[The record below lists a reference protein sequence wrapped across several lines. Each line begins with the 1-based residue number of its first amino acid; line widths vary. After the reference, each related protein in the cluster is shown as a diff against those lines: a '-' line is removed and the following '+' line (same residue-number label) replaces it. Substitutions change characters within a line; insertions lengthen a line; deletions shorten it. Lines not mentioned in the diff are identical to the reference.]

1 MVVAYFWRIKPSRIP
16 FALLSMAFNRL
27 LLFWDKNVGFHKSLG
42 VGKGE
47 TFTPRDADP
56 LSWGLIAVVK
66 DIEAFDSSALI
77 SLWRRN
83 SVHEFR
89 AVLSPISSHGK
100 WARKDPF
107 GQLIGKSGDGAIHA
121 SESQDV
127 EKWNGR
133 VVAITRARIKW
144 HQNFR
149 FWRSVPPVT
158 ISLKSADGLINAIG
172 IGEAPI
178 GLQGTFSLW
187 ESASAVRDFAYRGQA
202 HQKAI
207 ADTTRYKWYSEEL
220 FARFALLDERGLIK

>member
-1 MVVAYFWRIKPSRIP
+1 MVIAYFWRIKPSRIP
-16 FALLSMAFNRL
+16 FALASMALNRF

-56 LSWGLIAVVK
+56 LSWGLIAVVE
-66 DIEAFDSSALI
+66 DIETFDRSPVI
-77 SLWRRN
+77 SLWRKN
-83 SVHEFR
+83 SVSEFR

-107 GQLIGKSGDGAIHA
+107 G
-121 SESQDV
+121 SELENADARDSM
-127 EKWNGR
+127 KAWNGQ

-158 ISLKSADGLINAIG
+158 ISLKSAEGLVSAIG

-187 ESASAVRDFAYRGQA
+187 ESATAVRDFAYRGQA

-207 ADTTRYKWYSEEL
+207 ADTARYNWYAEEL
-220 FARFALLDERGLIK
+220 FARFAVLEQRGLMK

>member
-1 MVVAYFWRIKPSRIP
+1 M
-16 FALLSMAFNRL
+16 ALNRL
-27 LLFWDKNVGFHKSLG
+27 FLFWDKNVGFHKSLG

-56 LSWGLIAVVK
+56 LSWGLIAVVE
-66 DIEAFDSSALI
+66 DIETFDRSPVI
-77 SLWRRN
+77 SLWRKN
-83 SVHEFR
+83 SVSEFR

-107 GQLIGKSGDGAIHA
+107 G
-121 SESQDV
+121 SELENADARDSM
-127 EKWNGR
+127 KAWNGQ

-158 ISLKSADGLINAIG
+158 ISLKSAEGLVSAIG

-187 ESASAVRDFAYRGQA
+187 ESATAVRDFAYRGQA

-207 ADTTRYKWYSEEL
+207 ADTARYNWYAEEL
-220 FARFALLDERGLIK
+220 FARFAVLEQRGLIK